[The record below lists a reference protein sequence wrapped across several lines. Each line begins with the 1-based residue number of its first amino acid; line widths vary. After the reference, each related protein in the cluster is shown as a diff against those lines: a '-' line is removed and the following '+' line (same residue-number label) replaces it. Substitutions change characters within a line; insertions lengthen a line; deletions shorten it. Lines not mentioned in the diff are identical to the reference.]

1 MNIPRAEHPRT
12 QMRRDKWINL
22 NGVWQFEIDY
32 GDSGRAQGIL
42 ERELKRRITV
52 PFCPESELT
61 GVGERDFLTRCG
73 IDARLRCLIH
83 WQGQR
88 VLLHFGAV
96 DYLCGVWVNG
106 QRRVPIGAATARS
119 RSTSPVC

>member
-52 PFCPESELT
+52 PFCPES
-61 GVGERDFLTRCG
+61 
-73 IDARLRCLIH
+73 A
-83 WQGQR
+83 
-88 VLLHFGAV
+88 
-96 DYLCGVWVNG
+96 
-106 QRRVPIGAATARS
+106 
-119 RSTSPVC
+119 